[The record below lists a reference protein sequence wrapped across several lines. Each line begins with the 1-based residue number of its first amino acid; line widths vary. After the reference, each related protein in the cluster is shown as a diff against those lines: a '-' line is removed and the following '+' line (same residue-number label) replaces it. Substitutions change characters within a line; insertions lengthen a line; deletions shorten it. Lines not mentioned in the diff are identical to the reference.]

1 MYPELIHTDNE
12 GFKSM
17 DYMSLSAVLLE
28 ATKQQQIILE
38 KQQEEIDMLKN
49 KVSEYDSLR
58 AEIDLIKNSIKLKE

>member
-1 MYPELIHTDNE
+1 
-12 GFKSM
+12 M

-28 ATKQQQIILE
+28 ATKQQQIVLE